1 LNYDGPCHTSAWPVW
16 LAIVLAIPERK
27 GVVACALARSSSC
40 CLVSMEQVKDTLR
53 ATVRVSYDGRVYKT
67 FRGPDAQE
75 RFANEVRV
83 LRHLEKKKCNFVPR
97 LLEANA
103 EQLRIVTTNCGV
115 RVEHLDK
122 ERAAEIFAELEPY
135 GVRHEDAEVRNIT
148 YRQTDGRFCV
158 IDFEFSTIL
167 PGHEGPANASSK

>member
-1 LNYDGPCHTSAWPVW
+1 MLYLGMACLLP
-16 LAIVLAIPERK
+16 IVLTIPVRK
-27 GVVACALARSSSC
+27 VACALAWSSSS

-83 LRHLEKKKCNFVPR
+83 LRHLEEKKCNFVPR

-122 ERAAEIFAELEPY
+122 ERAAEVFAELEPY
-135 GVRHEDAEVRNIT
+135 GVRHEDAEIRNIT
-148 YRQTDGRFCV
+148 YRQADGRFCI

-167 PGHEGPANASSK
+167 PGHEETADTSSN

>member
-1 LNYDGPCHTSAWPVW
+1 MDTSAWPVW
-16 LAIVLAIPERK
+16 LAIVLTILLRK
-27 GVVACALARSSSC
+27 GVVTCALDRSSSC
-40 CLVSMEQVKDTLR
+40 CPVSMEQVKDTLR

-122 ERAAEIFAELEPY
+122 QRAAELFAELEPY
-135 GVRHEDAEVRNIT
+135 GVRHLDAEVRNVT

-158 IDFEFSTIL
+158 IDFEFATIL
-167 PGHEGPANASSK
+167 PGHEEPANGSSK

>member
-1 LNYDGPCHTSAWPVW
+1 LSYDGPCHTSAWPVR
-16 LAIVLAIPERK
+16 LVMVLAIPARK
-27 GVVACALARSSSC
+27 GVVACVLARNSSC
-40 CLVSMEQVKDTLR
+40 CPVFMEQVKDTLR

-83 LRHLEKKKCNFVPR
+83 LRHLEKKKCNFVPK

-122 ERAAEIFAELEPY
+122 ERAAEVFAELEPY

-158 IDFEFSTIL
+158 IDFELSTIL
-167 PGHEGPANASSK
+167 PGHE

>member
-1 LNYDGPCHTSAWPVW
+1 MPYLGMACLVGNRPRNPS
-16 LAIVLAIPERK
+16 EE
-27 GVVACALARSSSC
+27 GVVACALARGSSC
-40 CLVSMEQVKDTLR
+40 CSLSMEQVKDTLR

-67 FRGPDAQE
+67 FRGPDARE
-75 RFANEVRV
+75 RFTNEVKV
-83 LRHLEKKKCNFVPR
+83 LRHLGKRNCNFVPK

-103 EQLRIVTTNCGV
+103 EQLRIVTTNCGI

-148 YRQTDGRFCV
+148 YRQTDGRFCI

-167 PGHEGPANASSK
+167 PGYEGPATASAN

>member
-1 LNYDGPCHTSAWPVW
+1 MQ
-16 LAIVLAIPERK
+16 E
-27 GVVACALARSSSC
+27 
-40 CLVSMEQVKDTLR
+40 VKDTLR

-83 LRHLEKKKCNFVPR
+83 LRHLEKEKCNFVPR

-122 ERAAEIFAELEPY
+122 QRAAELLQNWSSMVCAMRTPRYATLPIARRMGALC
-135 GVRHEDAEVRNIT
+135 H
-148 YRQTDGRFCV
+148 RF
-158 IDFEFSTIL
+158 
-167 PGHEGPANASSK
+167 

>member
-1 LNYDGPCHTSAWPVW
+1 MPYHWHGLFGLNRHGNSS
-16 LAIVLAIPERK
+16 EES
-27 GVVACALARSSSC
+27 VVACTLPRRSSS

-53 ATVRVSYDGRVYKT
+53 ATVRVGYDGRVYKT

-75 RFANEVRV
+75 RFTNEVRV
-83 LRHLEKKKCNFVPR
+83 LRYLEKKNCHFVPK

-122 ERAAEIFAELEPY
+122 ERAAEIFAELEPF

-148 YRQTDGRFCV
+148 YRQTDGRFCI

-167 PGHEGPANASSK
+167 PGYEEPANVSSN

>member
-1 LNYDGPCHTSAWPVW
+1 MPYRGMACLVGNPSEEGA
-16 LAIVLAIPERK
+16 
-27 GVVACALARSSSC
+27 VACALTQTGSPCS
-40 CLVSMEQVKDTLR
+40 VSMEQVKDTLR

-67 FRGPDAQE
+67 FRGPDAQD
-75 RFANEVRV
+75 RFTNEVRV
-83 LRHLEKKKCNFVPR
+83 LRHLEKRNCNFVPK
-97 LLEANA
+97 LLEANP

-135 GVRHEDAEVRNIT
+135 GVRHEDAEMRNIT

-167 PGHEGPANASSK
+167 PGYE

>member
-1 LNYDGPCHTSAWPVW
+1 MPW
-16 LAIVLAIPERK
+16 RK
-27 GVVACALARSSSC
+27 VVVTCALGRSSHVAW
-40 CLVSMEQVKDTLR
+40 VSMEQVKDTLR
-53 ATVRVSYDGRVYKT
+53 ATVRVGYDGRVYKT
-67 FRGPDAQE
+67 FRGPDAE
-75 RFANEVRV
+75 KRFANEVRV
-83 LRHLEKKKCNFVPR
+83 LRYLEKKNCNFVPK

-122 ERAAEIFAELEPY
+122 ERAAEIFAELEPF

-148 YRQTDGRFCV
+148 YRQTDGRFCI

-167 PGHEGPANASSK
+167 PGYEEPANASAK

>member
-1 LNYDGPCHTSAWPVW
+1 MACLVDNRPGNPT
-16 LAIVLAIPERK
+16 EE
-27 GVVACALARSSSC
+27 GVVTCALDWSSSC
-40 CLVSMEQVKDTLR
+40 CPVSMEEVKDTLR

-75 RFANEVRV
+75 RFAKEVKV
-83 LRHLEKKKCNFVPR
+83 LRHLERAKCNFVPR

-103 EQLRIVTTNCGV
+103 EMLRIVTTNCGV

-122 ERAAEIFAELEPY
+122 QRAAEVFAELEPY

-158 IDFEFSTIL
+158 IDFEFATIL
-167 PGHEGPANASSK
+167 PGHEEPANASSN

>member
-1 LNYDGPCHTSAWPVW
+1 MACPLGTVH
-16 LAIVLAIPERK
+16 AIPEETVPSLVHWTR
-27 GVVACALARSSSC
+27 AAHC
-40 CLVSMEQVKDTLR
+40 CPVSMEQVKDTLR

-67 FRGPDAQE
+67 FRGPNAQE
-75 RFANEVRV
+75 RFANEVKV
-83 LRHLEKKKCNFVPR
+83 LRHLEKKGCNFVPK

-115 RVEHLDK
+115 RVEHLDQQ
-122 ERAAEIFAELEPY
+122 RAAEIFAELEPY
-135 GVRHEDAEVRNIT
+135 GVRHEDAEIRNIT

-167 PGHEGPANASSK
+167 PGHEEPADASSR

>member
-1 LNYDGPCHTSAWPVW
+1 MPYLGMACSVGNGPGPM
-16 LAIVLAIPERK
+16 IK
-27 GVVACALARSSSC
+27 GAVACALVRSSSC
-40 CLVSMEQVKDTLR
+40 CPVSMEQVKDTLR

-75 RFANEVRV
+75 RFTNEVRV

-122 ERAAEIFAELEPY
+122 ERAAELFAELEPY

-167 PGHEGPANASSK
+167 PGHEEPTNASSK

>member
-1 LNYDGPCHTSAWPVW
+1 MPYLGMACLLGNC
-16 LAIVLAIPERK
+16 LAIPEE
-27 GVVACALARSSSC
+27 GPVTCELDQSSSC
-40 CLVSMEQVKDTLR
+40 CPVSMEQVKDTLR

-67 FRGPDAQE
+67 FRGPNAQE
-75 RFANEVRV
+75 RFANEVKV
-83 LRHLEKKKCNFVPR
+83 LRHLEKKGCNFVPK

-115 RVEHLDK
+115 RVEHLDQQ
-122 ERAAEIFAELEPY
+122 RAAEIFAELEPY
-135 GVRHEDAEVRNIT
+135 GVRHEDAEIRNIT

-167 PGHEGPANASSK
+167 PGHDEPPDASSE

>member
-1 LNYDGPCHTSAWPVW
+1 MPYLGMACLVGSRPGNPSEED
-16 LAIVLAIPERK
+16 
-27 GVVACALARSSSC
+27 VVACALGRGSSC
-40 CLVSMEQVKDTLR
+40 CSVSMEQVKDTLR

-83 LRHLEKKKCNFVPR
+83 LRHLEKKNCNFVPR

-103 EQLRIVTTNCGV
+103 ELLRIVTTNCGL

-167 PGHEGPANASSK
+167 PGYEEPANASSN